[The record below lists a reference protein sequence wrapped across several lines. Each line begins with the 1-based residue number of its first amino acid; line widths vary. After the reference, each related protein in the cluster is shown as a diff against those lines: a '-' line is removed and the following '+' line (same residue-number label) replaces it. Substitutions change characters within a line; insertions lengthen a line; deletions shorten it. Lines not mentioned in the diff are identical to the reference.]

1 MFSTAIHVAFPAFK
15 GNTNK
20 LAESLSSLLSS
31 VQVSDTPPDGEES
44 EGSGLSEGSGI
55 FEASG
60 LFEGSGEEV
69 DGSGLSEGGEQNDD
83 DMPIYFY
90 LEESTGYMQPT
101 LAFLAALHT
110 VISFICIIGYNC
122 LKVEKPKPY
131 FSLSKD
137 GACLNHEPLSLRF
150 HWWSSNGRKNLQ
162 ESWNLMDFTSLSSR
176 KRMT

>member
-1 MFSTAIHVAFPAFK
+1 MIFTAK
-15 GNTNK
+15 GKTNK
-20 LAESLSSLLSS
+20 LGDNLSFLLSS
-31 VQVSDTPPDGEES
+31 VQVSDTPPEGEEL

-60 LFEGSGEEV
+60 LFEGSGEEAE
-69 DGSGLSEGGEQNDD
+69 GSGLSEDGEESDE

-122 LKVEKPKPY
+122 LKV
-131 FSLSKD
+131 
-137 GACLNHEPLSLRF
+137 
-150 HWWSSNGRKNLQ
+150 
-162 ESWNLMDFTSLSSR
+162 
-176 KRMT
+176 